1 MRRETA
7 LFLVLLLP
15 ASCTPIVGSILKE
28 MGNCGNHMVDPG
40 EECDDGNSVSGDGC
54 SASCRIEPPPHCGDM
69 NVDYLEGEE
78 CDDGNTQDGDRCS
91 SLCRIEAPPT
101 CGDDALDIALG
112 EECDDGNL
120 DAGDGCSPACQFE
133 HVGTD
138 CGNSRVDPG
147 EVCDDG
153 NRLNGDGCNPTCNMQ
168 NRTSPFVGSPGQQGL
183 QDGTGPN
190 ALLGGYGTLAVDER
204 YVYFGDANNCV
215 IRRIEVETAGVQTI
229 AGDAAAGAC
238 GYLDHTTGNMAR
250 FAGIEAI
257 ATDGSTLWVADGAN
271 RRIRAVDLTPPF
283 GVTTLAGSGNQAYT
297 DGTGTAAEFEDIRGL
312 TFYSGLI
319 YLLDGTAYTLRQLD
333 LVTAEVSTLAGYPHQ
348 TGQVDGFGS
357 AARFVSPRYM
367 ASDNSGILFIAD
379 TNGNQIRTY
388 NTFTTFVGTFAGDGT
403 QGYLD
408 GTGTLAQV
416 HRPRGMVTD
425 GTSLYWVEFNMFTI
439 RQAIIATAAV
449 TTMVGTVGTPGYV
462 EGTGIAAQM
471 NNPFSITYHFPT
483 NSLFFVDSNNYV
495 IRRIQ

>member
-1 MRRETA
+1 
-7 LFLVLLLP
+7 
-15 ASCTPIVGSILKE
+15 
-28 MGNCGNHMVDPG
+28 
-40 EECDDGNSVSGDGC
+40 
-54 SASCRIEPPPHCGDM
+54 M

-91 SLCRIEAPPT
+91 SDCKIEAPPA
-101 CGDDALDIALG
+101 CGDDVLDIDMG

-153 NRLNGDGCNPTCNMQ
+153 NRLNGDTCNPTCNMQ
-168 NRTSPFVGSPGQQGL
+168 NVTTLFAGSPGQQGL
-183 QDGTGPN
+183 IDGVGN
-190 ALLGGYGTLAVDER
+190 AARLGGYGTLTVDER
-204 YVYFGDANNCV
+204 YVYYGDASNCV
-215 IRRIEVETAGVQTI
+215 VRRIEVASARVETI
-229 AGDAAAGAC
+229 AGDAAAGTC
-238 GYLDHTTGNMAR
+238 GYLDHTTGNMAL
-250 FAGIEAI
+250 FHGIEAI
-257 ATDGSTLWVADGAN
+257 ATDGTTLWVADGAN
-271 RRIRAVDLTPPF
+271 HRIRSVDLTPPF
-283 GVTTLAGSGNQAYT
+283 SVTTLAGSGNAAYT
-297 DGTGTAAEFEDIRGL
+297 DGVGTAAEFEDIRGL

-319 YLLDGTAYTLRQLD
+319 YLLDGTAATLRQLD
-333 LVTAEVSTLAGYPHQ
+333 PLTAEVSTLAGVPHQ
-348 TGQVDGFGS
+348 TGQVDGYAA
-357 AARFVSPRYM
+357 AARFISPRYM

-379 TNGNQIRTY
+379 TNGNQIRYY
-388 NTFTTFVGTFAGDGT
+388 NTFTTWVGTFAGDGT
-403 QGYLD
+403 QGYYD
-408 GTGTLAQV
+408 ATGLLAQI

-425 GTSLYWVEFNMFTI
+425 GTSLYWVEFNMYTI

-449 TTMVGTVGTPGYV
+449 TTMVGTVGTAGYL
-462 EGTGIAAQM
+462 EGTGTAAQI